1 MSRRILTPVEV
12 FAKLR
17 DEGFLVHYARLP
29 VTDEQSPI
37 PNTYN
42 LIEERVTSA
51 LTQHGS
57 FDNMSWVF
65 NCQMGRGRTTT
76 GMIAAALVAN
86 ILHSPF
92 PAQQLINPGAGD
104 EGGDG
109 EGNELSWET
118 HAWDGREA
126 EPFLAGEYKVTLQL
140 VGVLQYG
147 RAAKR
152 LADRAIDAMEAVQN
166 LRRAVYDFKLR
177 AEAAAPGSAKQK
189 KIFEVALNYLY
200 RLSTL
205 YVFAGFLLEKKVGVE
220 AGVEGAAG
228 WRFGE
233 WMEGRREIT
242 HVLARRTLD

>member
-86 ILHSPF
+86 ILLSPQSVAELTSA
-92 PAQQLINPGAGD
+92 PANSASGAG
-104 EGGDG
+104 
-109 EGNELSWET
+109 ELTWES

-126 EPFLAGEYKVTLQL
+126 EPYLAGEYKMTLQL
-140 VGVLQYG
+140 VGVMQYG
-147 RAAKR
+147 RAAKQ
-152 LADRAIDAMEAVQN
+152 LADVAIDRCDAVQN

-177 AEAAAPGSAKQK
+177 AEAAPPGSAKAH

-200 RLSTL
+200 RLCTL
-205 YVFAGFLLEKKVGVE
+205 YVFANFLLEKKRAVEQGVP
-220 AGVEGAAG
+220 GAAG
-228 WRFGE
+228 WDFKG
-233 WMEGRREIT
+233 WMERRREIT
-242 HVLARRTLD
+242 HVLGRRTLE

>member
-1 MSRRILTPVEV
+1 M

-17 DEGFLVHYARLP
+17 GEGFLVAYARLP

-37 PNTYN
+37 PVTYN

-51 LTQHGS
+51 VAAHGS
-57 FDNMSWVF
+57 FANMSWVF

-86 ILHSPF
+86 ILHSPLSAEQLLN
-92 PAQQLINPGAGD
+92 PAEASGAGGAAD
-104 EGGDG
+104 PAA
-109 EGNELSWET
+109 LTWET

-177 AEAAAPGSAKQK
+177 AEAAPPGSAKHR

-200 RLSTL
+200 RLCTL
-205 YVFAGFLLEKKVGVE
+205 YIFANFLLEKKVAIE
-220 AGVEGAAG
+220 AAVEGAGA
-228 WRFGE
+228 WRFQD
-233 WMEGRREIT
+233 WMAGRREISHT
-242 HVLARRTLD
+242 LGRRTLD